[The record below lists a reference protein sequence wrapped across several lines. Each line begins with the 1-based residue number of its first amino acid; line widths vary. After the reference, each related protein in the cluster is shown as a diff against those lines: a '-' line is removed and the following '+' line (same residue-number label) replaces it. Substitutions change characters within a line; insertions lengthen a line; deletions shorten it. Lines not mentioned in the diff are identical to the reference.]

1 MSSPKFNFN
10 KELLERFI
18 KTAQPYFL
26 PISVNNSRWKLIALI
41 ALAILSVISISHFF
55 LIFLGFILEIVFPT
69 FINELAPQFKVY
81 VDSLKN
87 NGLVITSLIILSL
100 SSYYFFI
107 NLKNIG
113 KNLRP
118 WILLFTI
125 ILLLFSV
132 TGLNVGLSYIFR
144 FLDTSLN
151 TREEA
156 VFWEFLW
163 VYGIVVLI
171 AVPIIA
177 SYRFTRLKI
186 GRYWREW
193 LTDNFLS
200 RYFQN
205 RCYYLLDSN
214 SNVSEIDNPDQR
226 ISEDIKYFTSVTLDF
241 LIDTLYAIL
250 TVVSFSAILWSIS
263 KTLTL
268 GLIIYVFIGT
278 WIAILTGKRMI
289 RIYYDQLR
297 LEADFRYSMVHVRDN
312 SESIAFYRGER
323 KEIKNIL
330 KVFSKALI
338 NFDLLIIWQSI
349 IDLFQFMYSNLMRFP
364 VYILV
369 APLYFA
375 NEIDF
380 GTITQAWIA
389 FFQVFGALSI
399 VTNQIEN
406 ISAFSAS
413 IFRLGNFDNAMNE
426 IPLNEENNKNKIN
439 YKLSDKIS
447 LEKLSL
453 MTPGSNKF
461 IINELSLNLED
472 NNLLIKGQSGVG
484 KSSLL
489 RAIAGIWT
497 LGKGSVI
504 KPDYSKIMFL
514 PQKPYMNLGSLEEQ
528 LSYPKSKGE
537 FSYEE
542 INNSLRKVSLEHLI
556 KEHGLDSV
564 KDWSRILSVGEQ
576 QRLGFVRILLNKP
589 NIVILD
595 ESTSALD
602 EMNEKNAYKL
612 LLENS
617 IKYISVGHRPNLIEY
632 HQLSLTLFEDGTHK
646 IEKI

>member
-41 ALAILSVISISHFF
+41 TLAILSVISISHFF

-81 VDSLKN
+81 VDGLKN
-87 NGLVITSLIILSL
+87 NGLVIISLIILSL

-118 WILLFTI
+118 WVLLFTI

-177 SYRFTRLKI
+177 SYRFTRLKF

-214 SNVSEIDNPDQR
+214 SNISEIDNPDQR

-278 WIAILTGKRMI
+278 WIAVLTGKRMI

-323 KEIKNIL
+323 KEIKNII

-426 IPLNEENNKNKIN
+426 IPLNEENNRNKIN

-542 INNSLRKVSLEHLI
+542 INNSLTKVSLEHLI

>member
-26 PISVNNSRWKLIALI
+26 PISVNNSRWKLIVLI
-41 ALAILSVISISHFF
+41 TLAILSVISISHFF

-81 VDSLKN
+81 VDSLKK

-177 SYRFTRLKI
+177 SYRFTRLKF

>member
-1 MSSPKFNFN
+1 MSSPKFSFN

-41 ALAILSVISISHFF
+41 TLAILSVISISHFF
-55 LIFLGFILEIVFPT
+55 LIFLGFILDIVFPT

-81 VDSLKN
+81 VDGLKN
-87 NGLVITSLIILSL
+87 NGLVIISLIILSL

-118 WILLFTI
+118 WVLLFTI

-177 SYRFTRLKI
+177 SYRFTRLKF

-214 SNVSEIDNPDQR
+214 SNISEIDNPDQR

-278 WIAILTGKRMI
+278 WIAVLTGKRMI

-323 KEIKNIL
+323 KEIKNII

-426 IPLNEENNKNKIN
+426 IPLNEENNRNKIN

-542 INNSLRKVSLEHLI
+542 INNSLTKVSLEHLI

>member
-1 MSSPKFNFN
+1 MGSPKFNFN

-26 PISVNNSRWKLIALI
+26 PISVNNSRWKLIVLI
-41 ALAILSVISISHFF
+41 TLAILSVISISHFF

-81 VDSLKN
+81 VDSLKK

-177 SYRFTRLKI
+177 SYRFTRLKF

>member
-41 ALAILSVISISHFF
+41 TLAILSVISISHFF

-81 VDSLKN
+81 VDSLKK

-177 SYRFTRLKI
+177 SYRFTRLKF

>member
-10 KELLERFI
+10 KELLERFV

-87 NGLVITSLIILSL
+87 NGLVITSLIILSI

-177 SYRFTRLKI
+177 SYRFTRLKF

-426 IPLNEENNKNKIN
+426 IPLNEENNRNKIN

>member
-41 ALAILSVISISHFF
+41 TLAILSVISISHFF

-177 SYRFTRLKI
+177 SYRFTRLKF

>member
-41 ALAILSVISISHFF
+41 TLAILSVISISHFF

-81 VDSLKN
+81 VDGLKN
-87 NGLVITSLIILSL
+87 NGLVIISLIILSL

-118 WILLFTI
+118 WVLLFTI

-177 SYRFTRLKI
+177 SYRFTRLKF

-214 SNVSEIDNPDQR
+214 SNISEIDNPDQR

-323 KEIKNIL
+323 KEIKNII

-426 IPLNEENNKNKIN
+426 IPLNEENNRNKIN

-542 INNSLRKVSLEHLI
+542 INNSLTKVSLEHLI

>member
-125 ILLLFSV
+125 ILFFFSV

-177 SYRFTRLKI
+177 SYRFTRLKF

-349 IDLFQFMYSNLMRFP
+349 IDLFLFMYSNLMRFP

>member
-87 NGLVITSLIILSL
+87 KGLVITSLIILSL

-177 SYRFTRLKI
+177 SYRFTRLKF

-489 RAIAGIWT
+489 RAVAGIWT
-497 LGKGSVI
+497 LGKGCVI

>member
-177 SYRFTRLKI
+177 SYRFTRLKF

-364 VYILV
+364 VYVLV

>member
-81 VDSLKN
+81 VDSLKK

-177 SYRFTRLKI
+177 SYRFTRLKF

>member
-41 ALAILSVISISHFF
+41 TLAILSVISISHFF

-81 VDSLKN
+81 VDGLKN
-87 NGLVITSLIILSL
+87 NGLVIISLIILSL

-118 WILLFTI
+118 WVLLFTI

-177 SYRFTRLKI
+177 SYRFTRLKF

-193 LTDNFLS
+193 LTENFLS

-214 SNVSEIDNPDQR
+214 SNISEIDNPDQR

-278 WIAILTGKRMI
+278 WIAVLTGKRMI

-426 IPLNEENNKNKIN
+426 IPLNEENNRNKIN

-542 INNSLRKVSLEHLI
+542 INNSLTKVSLEHLI

>member
-41 ALAILSVISISHFF
+41 TLAILSVISISHFF

-81 VDSLKN
+81 VDGLKN
-87 NGLVITSLIILSL
+87 NGLVIISLIILSL

-177 SYRFTRLKI
+177 SYRFTRLKF

-278 WIAILTGKRMI
+278 WIAVLTGKRMI

-602 EMNEKNAYKL
+602 EMNEKNSYKL

>member
-41 ALAILSVISISHFF
+41 TLAILSVISISHFF
-55 LIFLGFILEIVFPT
+55 LIFLGFILDIVFPT

-81 VDSLKN
+81 VDGLKN
-87 NGLVITSLIILSL
+87 NGLVIISLIILSL

-118 WILLFTI
+118 WVLLFTI

-177 SYRFTRLKI
+177 SYRFTRLKF

-323 KEIKNIL
+323 KEIKNII

-426 IPLNEENNKNKIN
+426 IPLNEENNRNKIN

>member
-87 NGLVITSLIILSL
+87 NGLVITSLIILSI

-177 SYRFTRLKI
+177 SYRFTRLKF

>member
-55 LIFLGFILEIVFPT
+55 LIFLGFILDIVFPT

-177 SYRFTRLKI
+177 SYRFTRLKF

-214 SNVSEIDNPDQR
+214 SDVSEIDNPDQR

-472 NNLLIKGQSGVG
+472 DNLLIKGQSGVG

>member
-41 ALAILSVISISHFF
+41 TLAILSVISISHFF

-81 VDSLKN
+81 VDGLKN
-87 NGLVITSLIILSL
+87 NGLVIISLIIFSL

-118 WILLFTI
+118 WVLLFTI

-177 SYRFTRLKI
+177 SYRFTRLKF

-214 SNVSEIDNPDQR
+214 SNISEIDNPDQR

-278 WIAILTGKRMI
+278 WIAVLTGKRMI

-323 KEIKNIL
+323 KEIKNII

-426 IPLNEENNKNKIN
+426 IPLNEENNRNKIN

-542 INNSLRKVSLEHLI
+542 INNSLTKVSLEHLI

>member
-81 VDSLKN
+81 VDGLKN
-87 NGLVITSLIILSL
+87 NGLVIISLIILSL

-177 SYRFTRLKI
+177 SYRFTRLKF

>member
-1 MSSPKFNFN
+1 M
-10 KELLERFI
+10 
-18 KTAQPYFL
+18 
-26 PISVNNSRWKLIALI
+26 
-41 ALAILSVISISHFF
+41 
-55 LIFLGFILEIVFPT
+55 
-69 FINELAPQFKVY
+69 
-81 VDSLKN
+81 
-87 NGLVITSLIILSL
+87 
-100 SSYYFFI
+100 
-107 NLKNIG
+107 
-113 KNLRP
+113 
-118 WILLFTI
+118 
-125 ILLLFSV
+125 FS
-132 TGLNVGLSYIFR
+132 
-144 FLDTSLN
+144 
-151 TREEA
+151 
-156 VFWEFLW
+156 
-163 VYGIVVLI
+163 
-171 AVPIIA
+171 
-177 SYRFTRLKI
+177 
-186 GRYWREW
+186 
-193 LTDNFLS
+193 
-200 RYFQN
+200 
-205 RCYYLLDSN
+205 
-214 SNVSEIDNPDQR
+214 
-226 ISEDIKYFTSVTLDF
+226 
-241 LIDTLYAIL
+241 
-250 TVVSFSAILWSIS
+250 
-263 KTLTL
+263 
-268 GLIIYVFIGT
+268 GT
-278 WIAILTGKRMI
+278 WIAILTEKRMI

-330 KVFSKALI
+330 KLFSKALI

-349 IDLFQFMYSNLMRFP
+349 IDLFQFMYSNLMIFP

-528 LSYPKSKGE
+528 LSYQNQRVNFHMKK
-537 FSYEE
+537 
-542 INNSLRKVSLEHLI
+542 LI
-556 KEHGLDSV
+556 IH
-564 KDWSRILSVGEQ
+564 
-576 QRLGFVRILLNKP
+576 
-589 NIVILD
+589 
-595 ESTSALD
+595 
-602 EMNEKNAYKL
+602 
-612 LLENS
+612 
-617 IKYISVGHRPNLIEY
+617 
-632 HQLSLTLFEDGTHK
+632 
-646 IEKI
+646 

>member
-55 LIFLGFILEIVFPT
+55 LIFLGFILDIVFPT

-177 SYRFTRLKI
+177 SYRFTRLKF

>member
-26 PISVNNSRWKLIALI
+26 PISVNNSRWKLIVLI
-41 ALAILSVISISHFF
+41 TLAILSVISISHFF

-177 SYRFTRLKI
+177 SYRFTRLKF

>member
-41 ALAILSVISISHFF
+41 TLAILSVISISHFF

-81 VDSLKN
+81 VDGLKN
-87 NGLVITSLIILSL
+87 NGLVIISLIILSL

-118 WILLFTI
+118 WVLLFTI

-177 SYRFTRLKI
+177 SYRFTRLKF

-193 LTDNFLS
+193 LTENFLS

-214 SNVSEIDNPDQR
+214 SNISEIDNPDQR

-278 WIAILTGKRMI
+278 WIAVLTGKRMI

-323 KEIKNIL
+323 KEIKNII

-426 IPLNEENNKNKIN
+426 IPLNEENNRNKIN

-542 INNSLRKVSLEHLI
+542 INNSLTKVSLEHLI

>member
-1 MSSPKFNFN
+1 M
-10 KELLERFI
+10 
-18 KTAQPYFL
+18 

-177 SYRFTRLKI
+177 SYRFTRLKF

>member
-41 ALAILSVISISHFF
+41 TLAILSVISISHFF
-55 LIFLGFILEIVFPT
+55 LIFLGFILDIVFPT

-177 SYRFTRLKI
+177 SYRFTRLKF

-426 IPLNEENNKNKIN
+426 IPLNEENNRNKIN

>member
-1 MSSPKFNFN
+1 
-10 KELLERFI
+10 
-18 KTAQPYFL
+18 
-26 PISVNNSRWKLIALI
+26 
-41 ALAILSVISISHFF
+41 
-55 LIFLGFILEIVFPT
+55 
-69 FINELAPQFKVY
+69 
-81 VDSLKN
+81 
-87 NGLVITSLIILSL
+87 
-100 SSYYFFI
+100 
-107 NLKNIG
+107 
-113 KNLRP
+113 
-118 WILLFTI
+118 
-125 ILLLFSV
+125 
-132 TGLNVGLSYIFR
+132 
-144 FLDTSLN
+144 
-151 TREEA
+151 
-156 VFWEFLW
+156 
-163 VYGIVVLI
+163 
-171 AVPIIA
+171 
-177 SYRFTRLKI
+177 
-186 GRYWREW
+186 
-193 LTDNFLS
+193 
-200 RYFQN
+200 
-205 RCYYLLDSN
+205 
-214 SNVSEIDNPDQR
+214 
-226 ISEDIKYFTSVTLDF
+226 
-241 LIDTLYAIL
+241 
-250 TVVSFSAILWSIS
+250 
-263 KTLTL
+263 
-268 GLIIYVFIGT
+268 
-278 WIAILTGKRMI
+278 
-289 RIYYDQLR
+289 
-297 LEADFRYSMVHVRDN
+297 
-312 SESIAFYRGER
+312 
-323 KEIKNIL
+323 
-330 KVFSKALI
+330 
-338 NFDLLIIWQSI
+338 
-349 IDLFQFMYSNLMRFP
+349 MRFP

-564 KDWSRILSVGEQ
+564 KDWSRILSVG
-576 QRLGFVRILLNKP
+576 
-589 NIVILD
+589 D
-595 ESTSALD
+595 
-602 EMNEKNAYKL
+602 
-612 LLENS
+612 NS
-617 IKYISVGHRPNLIEY
+617 IFPALAPSTLISAD
-632 HQLSLTLFEDGTHK
+632 S
-646 IEKI
+646 

>member
-87 NGLVITSLIILSL
+87 NGLVIISLIILSL

-151 TREEA
+151 TREEE
-156 VFWEFLW
+156 VFCEFLW

-177 SYRFTRLKI
+177 SYRFTRLKF

-602 EMNEKNAYKL
+602 EMNEKNVYKL

>member
-1 MSSPKFNFN
+1 MSSPNFNFN
-10 KELLERFI
+10 KELLERFV

-87 NGLVITSLIILSL
+87 NGLVITSLIILSI

-177 SYRFTRLKI
+177 SYRFTRLKF

-542 INNSLRKVSLEHLI
+542 INNSLTKVSLEHLI

>member
-41 ALAILSVISISHFF
+41 TLAILSVISISHFF

-81 VDSLKN
+81 VEGLKN

-177 SYRFTRLKI
+177 SYRFTRLKF

-426 IPLNEENNKNKIN
+426 IPLNEENNRNKIN

-542 INNSLRKVSLEHLI
+542 INNSLSKVSLEHLI

>member
-41 ALAILSVISISHFF
+41 TLAILSVISISHFF

-81 VDSLKN
+81 VDGLKN
-87 NGLVITSLIILSL
+87 NGLVIISLIILSL

-177 SYRFTRLKI
+177 SYRFTRLKF

-193 LTDNFLS
+193 LTENFLS

-214 SNVSEIDNPDQR
+214 SNISEIDNPDQR

-278 WIAILTGKRMI
+278 WIAVLTGKRMI

-323 KEIKNIL
+323 KEIKNII

-426 IPLNEENNKNKIN
+426 IPLNEENNRNKIN

-542 INNSLRKVSLEHLI
+542 INNSLTKVSLEHLI

>member
-177 SYRFTRLKI
+177 SYRFTRLKF

-472 NNLLIKGQSGVG
+472 DNLLIKGQSGVG

>member
-87 NGLVITSLIILSL
+87 NGLVITSLIILSI

-118 WILLFTI
+118 WVLLFTI

-177 SYRFTRLKI
+177 SYRFTRLKF

>member
-55 LIFLGFILEIVFPT
+55 LIFLGFILDIVFPT

-177 SYRFTRLKI
+177 SYRFTRLKF

-472 NNLLIKGQSGVG
+472 DNLLIKGQSGVG

>member
-41 ALAILSVISISHFF
+41 TLAILSVISISHFF

-81 VDSLKN
+81 VDGLKN
-87 NGLVITSLIILSL
+87 NGLVIISLIILSL

-118 WILLFTI
+118 WVLLFTI

-177 SYRFTRLKI
+177 SYRFTRLKF

-278 WIAILTGKRMI
+278 WIAVLTGKRMI

-542 INNSLRKVSLEHLI
+542 INNSLTKVSLEHLI

>member
-41 ALAILSVISISHFF
+41 TLAILSVISISHFF

-81 VDSLKN
+81 VDGLKN
-87 NGLVITSLIILSL
+87 NGLVIISLIILSL

-118 WILLFTI
+118 WVLLFTI

-177 SYRFTRLKI
+177 SYRFTRLKF

-193 LTDNFLS
+193 LTENFLS

-214 SNVSEIDNPDQR
+214 SNISEIDNPDQR

-278 WIAILTGKRMI
+278 WIAVLTGKRMI

-323 KEIKNIL
+323 KEIKNII

>member
-87 NGLVITSLIILSL
+87 NGLVIISLIILSL

-177 SYRFTRLKI
+177 SYRFTRLKF

-205 RCYYLLDSN
+205 MCYYLLDSN